1 MFPNF
6 VFMYKSHA
14 MSPTNVKINYTLIN
28 SYL

>member
-1 MFPNF
+1 MFSNF

-14 MSPTNVKINYTLIN
+14 MSAMNVKINYTLIN